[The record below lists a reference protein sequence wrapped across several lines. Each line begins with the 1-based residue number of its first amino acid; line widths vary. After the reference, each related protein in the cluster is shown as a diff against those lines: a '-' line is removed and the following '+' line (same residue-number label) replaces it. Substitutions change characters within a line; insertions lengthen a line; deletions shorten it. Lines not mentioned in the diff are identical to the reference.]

1 MGSGVETD
9 ARGNTAEVIVRP
21 VAGAGAAHVKSSSS
35 MNARDTIV
43 AIATPFARGGLGV
56 VRLSGTRSRDIAA
69 RMLRF
74 PHEPRWR
81 SWTSQFAELLDPDGA
96 VIDQVVVAFFERPRS
111 YTAEDV
117 VEISCHGAPVV
128 LRFCLERAV
137 EGGARIAEPGEFTL
151 RAYVNGRID
160 LPQAEA
166 VRDLIDATTLYQ
178 ARVAAQQIEGSV
190 SRRIRPLKEQLL
202 ELIALL
208 EAGIDFAEDDISV
221 ASGEEILRRIEPIR
235 SAVSELLRS
244 FAAGKLVHQGFTL
257 AIVGRPNVGKSSLFN
272 RLLKE
277 DRAIVTDLPG
287 TTRDLVSEATSLEG
301 IPVKLVDTAGIR
313 HSQDLVETLGVERSY
328 QAIVDAD
335 LTLLVFDLSAKVT
348 EEDQLLFERVRDQ
361 RPILVGNKCDLE
373 RRFSDCN
380 ELLAISAITGEGI
393 VSLQEAIL
401 RRLAP
406 HGLASPES
414 GSVTSIRHQALLRES
429 LDALENTARAV
440 ELEIPRVMLLLDL
453 YAALRPIDAVTGAT
467 TADDI
472 LNRIFST
479 FCIGK

>member
-1 MGSGVETD
+1 
-9 ARGNTAEVIVRP
+9 
-21 VAGAGAAHVKSSSS
+21 
-35 MNARDTIV
+35 
-43 AIATPFARGGLGV
+43 
-56 VRLSGTRSRDIAA
+56 
-69 RMLRF
+69 
-74 PHEPRWR
+74 
-81 SWTSQFAELLDPDGA
+81 
-96 VIDQVVVAFFERPRS
+96 
-111 YTAEDV
+111 
-117 VEISCHGAPVV
+117 
-128 LRFCLERAV
+128 
-137 EGGARIAEPGEFTL
+137 
-151 RAYVNGRID
+151 VNGRID

-221 ASGEEILRRIEPIR
+221 ASSNEILRRLEPIR

-244 FAAGKLVHQGFTL
+244 FASGKLVHQGFTL
-257 AIVGRPNVGKSSLFN
+257 AVVGRPNVGKSSLFN
-272 RLLKE
+272 RLLNE

-348 EEDQLLFERVRDQ
+348 EEDQLLLERLRDQ

-373 RRFSDCN
+373 RRFTNCS
-380 ELLAISAITGEGI
+380 ELLAVSAMTGEGL
-393 VSLQEAIL
+393 VSLQQAIL

-406 HGLASPES
+406 DGLASPES
-414 GSVTSIRHQALLRES
+414 GSITSIRHHALLRES
-429 LDALENTARAV
+429 LEALENAGRAV
-440 ELEIPRVMLLLDL
+440 KLQIPHEMLLLDL
-453 YAALRPIDAVTGAT
+453 YAALRPIDAISGAT